1 MVFGMVHMPEMLWL
15 PNPPDGAAISM
26 GMDGSENNDWTAL
39 QCETFEGFSFT
50 PRYGPDHR
58 PAIWNPAEWGGYIPR
73 GEVHAA
79 VDEIFTRY
87 KVIRMYCDP
96 HDWYSEIGDWAVK
109 YGDEHVFE
117 WPTNQVGRM
126 YPEIRRFEIDLA
138 QGRITHDGCPIA
150 TVHAA
155 NAKKIAK
162 PGQKYVLGKPAD
174 HQKIDAVMAKI
185 LAHTAAA
192 DAHEAGWDPAP
203 KRRRVVVS

>member
-1 MVFGMVHMPEMLWL
+1 MPEMLWL
-15 PNPPDGAAISM
+15 PNPLDGTQIAA
-26 GMDGSENNDWTAL
+26 GFDGSENNDWTAI
-39 QCETFEGFSFT
+39 QCETIDGLTFT
-50 PRYGPDHR
+50 PRYGPDKR
-58 PAIWNPAEWGGYIPR
+58 PAVWNPAEWGGYIPR

-79 VDEIFTRY
+79 VDEIFGRY
-87 KVIRMYCDP
+87 DVSRFYADP
-96 HDWYSEIGDWAVK
+96 HDWYSEIGDWAMK
-109 YGDEHVFE
+109 YGEEHVFE
-117 WPTNQVGRM
+117 WPTNQVSRM

-174 HQKIDAVMAKI
+174 HQKIDVIMARI

-192 DAHEAGWDPAP
+192 DAHEAGWGE
-203 KRRRVVVS
+203 VVDTRMFAF